1 MAAYFSKMNYSIK
14 VVTFNV
20 KPEVRNGLE
29 SEIMFS
35 QCFQYKGTDQLPLER
50 GLENK
55 LLLQHVGISKA
66 IVNE

>member
-1 MAAYFSKMNYSIK
+1 MNYSIK

-20 KPEVRNGLE
+20 KPEVRSGLE

-35 QCFQYKGTDQLPLER
+35 QCFQYKGTDQFPLER

-55 LLLQHVGISKA
+55 LPLQHVKISEAMGNK
-66 IVNE
+66 